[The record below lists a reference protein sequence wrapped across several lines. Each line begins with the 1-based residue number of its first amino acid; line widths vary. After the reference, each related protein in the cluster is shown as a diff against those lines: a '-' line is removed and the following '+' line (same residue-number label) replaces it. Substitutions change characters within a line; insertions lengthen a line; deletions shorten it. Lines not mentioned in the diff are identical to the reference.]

1 MITKRQQILI
11 NQLKDIISSN
21 GYWSKEVRNF
31 NKNLSYSDLYLVN
44 SIARQIK

>member
-11 NQLKDIISSN
+11 NELKDIISIN
-21 GYWSKEVRNF
+21 GYWSNEVRNF
-31 NKNLSYSDLYLVN
+31 NKNLSYNDLHLIN